1 MSTYVT
7 YYRVS
12 TKSQGQSGLGLS
24 AQQEG
29 VKQLPA
35 CGRPDCCQLHRG
47 GVRTQSP
54 APQLAAALAQC
65 RRRRVIAPHR
75 KARSTKPERGVPC
88 PTCSRATWQSS
99 LPTIPT
105 ATKFT
110 VHILAAV
117 AEHEAAMISQRTRAA
132 LHAAKARGIALGG
145 NRGRTLSDAER
156 AQGRAVQAAAAR
168 ERALSL
174 LPVVNEI
181 RATGVTT
188 LAGIASRLTERGI
201 DLPGQRL
208 EANAGLADIGPR
220 GWLTPSHSPPT
231 VVGRGAVWPASADLS
246 T

>member
-29 VKQLPA
+29 VKQLLRVDDQIVA
-35 CGRPDCCQLHRG
+35 SFTEVESGRNCQRHNWRRRLQNVAG
-47 GVRTQSP
+47 
-54 APQLAAALAQC
+54 AAASLLIAKLDRRSRNVAFLAKLLEGD
-65 RRRRVIAPHR
+65 VAIVAADNPN
-75 KARSTKPERGVPC
+75 
-88 PTCSRATWQSS
+88 
-99 LPTIPT
+99 

-110 VHILAAV
+110 LHILAAV

>member
-29 VKQLPA
+29 VKQLLREDDRIVA
-35 CGRPDCCQLHRG
+35 SFTEVESGRNCQR
-47 GVRTQSP
+47 
-54 APQLAAALAQC
+54 PQLAAALAEC
-65 RRRRVIAPHR
+65 RRRRATLLIAKLDR
-75 KARSTKPERGVPC
+75 L
-88 PTCSRATWQSS
+88 SRNVAF
-99 LPTIPT
+99 LAKLLEGDVAIVAADNPN

-110 VHILAAV
+110 LHILAAV

-174 LPVVNEI
+174 LPIVDEI

-188 LAGIASRLTERGI
+188 LAGIASGLTARGI
-201 DLPGQRL
+201 PTCQG
-208 EANAGLADIGPR
+208 NAWKPMQVSRVLAR
-220 GWLTPSHSPPT
+220 A
-231 VVGRGAVWPASADLS
+231 VG
-246 T
+246 